1 MDERIEGMKYI
12 REARM
17 GLPKQ
22 FKTGAIV
29 GTYPYP
35 MLYFGFD
42 RGGLDVI
49 PTKGARRG
57 TNDVLMNIT
66 YDEVKFVKPSEIA
79 TWLAKSAA
87 ELPKILAVDFPLI
100 MNNEFSLDT
109 GATKCQTPM
118 IEFRDM
124 YNKVVACK
132 TLPFKTIVLD
142 SVTGYTDACLSY
154 ISSANPN
161 AMADARQWASQAGGL
176 VRKVILSMTC
186 LPCHVVVLLH
196 SFIDKNEITQEVRE
210 HPNVYGQMLRDDFFG
225 MFSQVFY
232 AAKDAAGKPVI
243 WPSDKYPVKGIGPRW
258 PQGLPKECA
267 PDFMAIYGKEL
278 AL

>member
-1 MDERIEGMKYI
+1 MKYI

-22 FKTGAIV
+22 FKTGAVV
-29 GTYPYP
+29 GSYPKP
-35 MLYFGFD
+35 LLYLGFD

-49 PTKGARRG
+49 PNKGAQRA
-57 TNDVLMNIT
+57 TTDFQMDVT
-66 YDEVKFVKPSEIA
+66 YDEIKFIKPGDLTA
-79 TWLAKSAA
+79 QLAIPV
-87 ELPKILAVDFPLI
+87 EQQPKIVAIDFTLL
-100 MNNEFSLDT
+100 MDGAFTLDA
-109 GATKCQTPM
+109 GAAKCQAPM
-118 IEFRDM
+118 LEFQRA
-124 YNKVVACK
+124 YNLIVACK
-132 TLPFKTIVLD
+132 ALPFKTIVLD

-176 VRKVILSMTC
+176 VRKIVLSMTC
-186 LPCHVVVLLH
+186 LPAHAVVLLH

-232 AAKDAAGKPVI
+232 STKNMSGQPI
-243 WPSDKYPVKGIGPRW
+243 ILPSDKYPVKGIGPRW
-258 PQGLPKECA
+258 PQGLPKECP
-267 PDFMAIYGKEL
+267 PDFKSIYGKEL
-278 AL
+278 P